1 MKTHEHI
8 ISWLLRAAMML
19 VTLTSVQAAM
29 AQQEEIE
36 GGEAFYIYQNDGHFD
51 GFFYDEVKQ
60 IRYSRL
66 DTLNREHDHYVSQ
79 EIVTEDSVYRIML
92 TAIDSVSFYQPEIKY
107 AKGMRFMRDEGM
119 MDYYISMSKP
129 DDDSFLLQFS
139 SYLPAGL
146 WPKVG
151 EVLYC
156 PDLKDYDGPFVG
168 KVRKMVIEGGNIYVE
183 CGYVEDINDVFEQFI
198 TVDQVRN
205 IQTKEG
211 SMTRRRVA
219 GYKAPKKIEGNIEEF
234 TLFNISK
241 GLSLKQK
248 LFGSLDFELA
258 LNVNF
263 GVNISSVY
271 NISFTSWYFKHD
283 VKTQFGVGASLGL
296 DGELAKDID
305 FSSIPATSM
314 ALVLPTRIP
323 IPSPPYPPVFYA
335 RAAPEPAAHV
345 EAHLNVKLNTGFK
358 AFAIAMCIE
367 SLKSFPYVGIKTWNT
382 QPFLTLPVG
391 WDTSGEWSISAQL
404 NGSIQAGVKF
414 PIEVGAQPW
423 LEKILALK
431 TGIQVLC
438 GPKIT
443 GVLDLSFLTNGSE
456 GFFSETRPKGTYDL
470 LKNSKI
476 DLSLFSIDPQF
487 TAEVKTFGT
496 NWKYKDV
503 TSLSFGNFTL
513 HVFPTIKDLSYEVT
527 GDQMNIVK
535 AKCKQIK
542 GETCFPQRIGF
553 GLYKQKD
560 ENDKEYSELYRYVTR
575 NETYFINTFNDFD
588 LTMEDVAPGVYKA
601 IPIVSTPLGV
611 VAVETDEQTITVAP
625 QEVELDPKSITAEEE
640 GGKFEVELQ
649 TSIKQK
655 LTASPDDDWIEAE
668 IKHSVGTTKATI
680 MYVTVKANE
689 TERFRK
695 SGVTVTQVLKD
706 GSLCERKLEVKQYGG
721 LELSMPWAVFEADGG
736 EQTVDILTSYNPITI
751 NLNGNDDWLSYKL
764 DDRKLTLT
772 AKKNEGIERKA
783 TITVAAWSKK
793 HNGITTVELKVVQKG
808 PVDVSLDKDALT
820 FKANGGSEQVNLTL
834 GGNYAFTGVR
844 VSKVDESWLIVEK
857 HDNYFITTAIP
868 NTEEEEINS
877 VIELVFTKVKQGVP
891 GPATYVAPFYITQEA
906 ATPEPKGFTI
916 NSLSLGT
923 AFGLTCT
930 NLDKYK
936 ERPYE
941 GWEPAKKAN
950 MAFYYDNGDEDRS
963 AVITIIDENTLL
975 LECKKEIEETDPEY
989 PGWLTKTVET
999 FTATLTKSKEEKEDE
1014 FEEDIIHIRVSDV
1027 HHVRDY
1033 TEVYEDTKYTNHSE
1047 YTIAPNQKLS
1057 VMAYPTIYTYD
1068 HDDNLH
1074 QHPILQYYGS
1084 LLYNGF
1090 RKSYGN
1096 VFGTMSFY
1104 EEFSWDNGTKVQ
1116 KYVYANDPDET
1127 DGISLQIHFDPDS
1140 QWDAWLEDKQVYDA
1154 FEARRKQ

>member
-1 MKTHEHI
+1 
-8 ISWLLRAAMML
+8 MML
-19 VTLTSVQAAM
+19 VTLACFQTVA
-29 AQQEEIE
+29 AQQDEIE

-66 DTLNREHDHYVSQ
+66 DTLDREHDHYVSQ

-107 AKGMRFMRDEGM
+107 ANGLRFMRDEGM
-119 MDYYISMSKP
+119 MDYFLRYTNDQSAGHMLAFKTSMPESLK
-129 DDDSFLLQFS
+129 
-139 SYLPAGL
+139 
-146 WPKVG
+146 PKVG

-156 PDLKDYDGPFVG
+156 DS
-168 KVRKMVIEGGNIYVE
+168 IEGYTDGAFVYKVKEVRDDGKQLLASFEYITDYH
-183 CGYVEDINDVFEQFI
+183 DVFEQFI

-219 GYKAPKKIEGNIEEF
+219 GYQAPKKIEGNIEEF

-241 GLSLKQK
+241 GLSLKHK
-248 LFGSLDFELA
+248 LFGSLDLELA

-271 NISFTSWYFKHD
+271 NISLTSWYFKHD

-296 DGELAKDID
+296 DGELSKDID

-314 ALVLPTRIP
+314 ALVPLTRIP

-335 RAAPEPAAHV
+335 RAMPEPAAHI

-358 AFAIAMCIE
+358 AFAIAMRIE

-382 QPFLTLPVG
+382 DPFLMLPDG
-391 WDTSGEWSISAQL
+391 WGGSGDWSISAQL
-404 NGSIQAGVKF
+404 NGSVQAGVKF
-414 PIEVGAQPW
+414 PVEVGAQPW

-431 TGIQVLC
+431 TGVQVLC

-513 HVFPTIKDLSYEVT
+513 HVFPTIKNLSYEVT
-527 GDQMNIVK
+527 GDQMNVVK
-535 AKCKQIK
+535 AKCNKIE

-560 ENDKEYSELYRYVTR
+560 EDDKEFSELYRYVTR
-575 NETYFINTFNDFD
+575 DETYFLNTFNSFE
-588 LTMEDVAPGVYKA
+588 LKMEDVAPGVYKA

-611 VAVETDEQTITVAP
+611 VAVETDEQIITIAP
-625 QEVELDPKSITAEEE
+625 QELELKPTSITAEEE
-640 GGKFEVELQ
+640 GGKFEVELL
-649 TSIKQK
+649 TSINQK
-655 LTASPDDDWIEAE
+655 LTASPDDDWIETE
-668 IKHSVGTTKATI
+668 IKYNVGTTKSTI
-680 MYVTVKANE
+680 MYVTVKENN
-689 TERFRK
+689 TDRFRK
-695 SGVTVTQVLKD
+695 SGVTLTQVLKD

-721 LELSMPWAVFEADGG
+721 LELSMPWAVFEVEGG
-736 EQTVDILTSYNPITI
+736 EQTVDILTSYKPITI

-764 DDRKLTLT
+764 DDHKLTLT

-783 TITVAAWSKK
+783 TVTVAAWSEK
-793 HNGITTVELKVVQKG
+793 HKGISTVELKVAQKG
-808 PVDVSLDKDALT
+808 PVDVSLDKEALT
-820 FKANGGSEQVNLTL
+820 FEANGGSQQVNLTL

-857 HDNYFITTAIP
+857 HDSYFIVTAIP
-868 NTEEEEINS
+868 NTEEEINS

-891 GPATYVAPFYITQEA
+891 GPATCVVPISITQEA
-906 ATPEPKGFTI
+906 ALPQPGEFTI
-916 NSLSLGT
+916 KSLILGT
-923 AFGLTCT
+923 AIGLTCT
-930 NLDKYK
+930 NLSQYK

-941 GWEPAKKAN
+941 DWEPAKKAN
-950 MAFYYDNGDEDRS
+950 MAFSYDNGDEDRS
-963 AVITIIDENTLL
+963 SVITIIDENTLL
-975 LECKKEIEETDPEY
+975 LECKREIEETDPEY
-989 PGWLTKTVET
+989 PGWLTKTVQT
-999 FTATLTKSKEEKEDE
+999 FTATLTKSKEVTEDE
-1014 FEEDIIHIRVSDV
+1014 EVIIHIRVSNV
-1027 HHVRDY
+1027 HHVTDY

-1047 YTIAPNQKLS
+1047 YTIAPSQKLS
-1057 VMAYPTIYTYD
+1057 VMAYPSIYDYD
-1068 HDDNLH
+1068 GK
-1074 QHPILQYYGS
+1074 LQYLGS
-1084 LLYNGF
+1084 LFYNGF
-1090 RKSYGN
+1090 RKGYGN
-1096 VFGTMSFY
+1096 VFGTLSVY
-1104 EEFSWDNGTKVQ
+1104 EEFSWDNGAKVQ
-1116 KYVYANDPDET
+1116 KYVYANNPDET
-1127 DGISLQIHFDPDS
+1127 DGISLQIQFEPSSLWDS
-1140 QWDAWLEDKQVYDA
+1140 WLEGKQVYDA
-1154 FEARRKQ
+1154 FNARKVQR